1 MATEDGA
8 AAAAETPYELARRL
22 HEQGTD
28 RAEVERA
35 LRALGLDEEEARIAA
50 RAGRG
55 EAGVAPAAP
64 VAGPAREPEAEPAP
78 PTEPP
83 AHPCPTHAAWPVVAT
98 CGRCGKFIC
107 ARCVAEA
114 GWLRL
119 PASNQCPE
127 CEARAP
133 VLQGIGGWLILPAL
147 HIAVV
152 APLSGGAALL
162 QDVLAL
168 RNLSGS
174 LLAPVLVEAF
184 FYAAYLA
191 FALFTALAFF
201 QKKQRAV
208 SLMIIFYVL
217 AIVSAL
223 LSIALTGWI
232 SGITG
237 EQVGDKDDGVQT
249 GRAMVTSV
257 IWIAY
262 FLQSKRVKATFVVP

>member
-1 MATEDGA
+1 MATEDG
-8 AAAAETPYELARRL
+8 AAAETPYELAKRL
-22 HEQGTD
+22 HAQGT
-28 RAEVERA
+28 ASIEVERA
-35 LRALGLDEEEARIAA
+35 LRALGLDEDEARIAA

-55 EAGVAPAAP
+55 EAGLAPSAP
-64 VAGPAREPEAEPAP
+64 VAALAQEPELPSEP
-78 PTEPP
+78 PTEAP
-83 AHPCPTHAAWPVVAT
+83 AHPCPTHAQWPVVAT
-98 CGRCGKFIC
+98 CARCGKFIC
-107 ARCVAEA
+107 ARCLTEA

-127 CEARAP
+127 CETRAP
-133 VLQGIGGWLILPAL
+133 VLQGIGGWLVLPAI

-152 APLSGGAALL
+152 APLSGGAALV
-162 QDVLAL
+162 QDVMAL
-168 RNLSGS
+168 PKLSGP

-184 FYAAYLA
+184 FYASYLA
-191 FALFTALAFF
+191 FALFTAIAFF

-208 SLMIIFYVL
+208 NLMIIFYGL
-217 AIVSAL
+217 AILSAL

-232 SGITG
+232 EGITG
-237 EQVGDKDDGVQT
+237 EKVSEKDDVTQT